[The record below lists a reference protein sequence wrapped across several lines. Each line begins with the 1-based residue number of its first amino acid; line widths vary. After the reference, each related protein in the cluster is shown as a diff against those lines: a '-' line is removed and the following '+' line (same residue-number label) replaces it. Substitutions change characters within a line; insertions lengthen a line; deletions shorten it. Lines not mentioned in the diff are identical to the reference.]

1 LSKLGDDNMKFQR
14 KPTIVE
20 AIQVSTPANFGSL
33 GALVTGDWIINTILG
48 TLGTL
53 NSTDFNNTFMQ
64 TSQNAELTGSDINA
78 MQT

>member
-1 LSKLGDDNMKFQR
+1 MKFQR

-20 AIQVSTPANFGSL
+20 AIQVKAPANYGVL
-33 GALVTGDWIINTILG
+33 GALVTNDWIITTALG

-53 NSTDFNNTFMQ
+53 NLTDFNNTFVL
-64 TSQNAELTGSDINA
+64 TGQNAELTGTDVNA

>member
-1 LSKLGDDNMKFQR
+1 MKFQR

-20 AIQVSTPANFGSL
+20 AIQVKAPGNYGLLGSL
-33 GALVTGDWIINTILG
+33 VTNDWIITTALG

-53 NSTDFNNTFMQ
+53 NATNFSNTFVA
-64 TSQNAELTGSDINA
+64 TGQNAELTGTDINA